1 MPSEIGVVKR
11 INGYITA
18 FQLAT
23 LDYQSRNKDVSL
35 IDENILNEYESFLE
49 KVNAQPEHTPMVV
62 TWHEKVLPKKEK
74 KLRVHKVFFTGL
86 TKEQKADLFEF

>member
-1 MPSEIGVVKR
+1 MASALLTRVIGSISQIRKIQKRDYFVYHIISIFFVALNNQRMPSEIGVVKR

-35 IDENILNEYESFLE
+35 IDENILNEYEYF
-49 KVNAQPEHTPMVV
+49 
-62 TWHEKVLPKKEK
+62 
-74 KLRVHKVFFTGL
+74 
-86 TKEQKADLFEF
+86 